1 MNIARLLLFPALL
14 ATSAAVAAPLD
25 FELAAQDGFVRL
37 STLPPQTTVVNF
49 WRSDCP
55 PCVAEMPLLA
65 KLAQGGKVRV
75 IAVAVQRLAQTLDA
89 PPAVQAALKPPIL
102 SLHAPSDPRGLLARF
117 GDPKQA
123 LPHTV
128 MLDSAREVCAARTGQ
143 IDRTWLDAAL
153 ANCAR

>member
-1 MNIARLLLFPALL
+1 MSIARLLLLPALMT
-14 ATSAAVAAPLD
+14 AGAAGAAPLD
-25 FELAAQDGFVRL
+25 FELAAQDDFVRL
-37 STLPPQTTVVNF
+37 SALPPQTTVVNF

-65 KLAQGGKVRV
+65 KLAQGGKIRV
-75 IAVAVQRLAQTLDA
+75 IAVAVQRQAQTLDA
-89 PPAVQAALKPPIL
+89 PPAVQAALQPPIL

-128 MLDSAREVCAARTGQ
+128 VLDATREICAARTGEV
-143 IDRTWLDAAL
+143 DRAWLEAAL
-153 ANCAR
+153 ASCTK